1 MKSRY
6 YTLCLLLLVSVF
18 FLGCSDNA
26 EVAKRKSAAELA
38 EQKKADSLALK
49 VGTMQTI
56 DCLPAFVA
64 KDEGIFDSLGVDVR
78 LYPYTSMLDYDKSLE
93 NGRIEGV
100 FTDAKHLEY
109 VNGKYGLNMKSVMQ
123 YNMQWQLVANRK
135 SRIRQAK
142 QLTDKIIAMSRCS
155 VTDYLCD
162 RLEDSVKLNKER
174 VFRVQINDVDIRLKM
189 LLDNEIDAAWLPEPQ
204 ASVAINAG
212 NGVLMN
218 SGGRGEYFAV
228 LAFTSKALGDK
239 RRMQQV
245 ELFKKAY
252 GIALEK
258 IDKGGKEYYSHLI
271 EHYYK
276 YKNK

>member
-1 MKSRY
+1 MKRKY
-6 YTLCLLLLVSVF
+6 FTLCMLLFVSIF

-26 EVAKRKSAAELA
+26 EVAKKKTAAELA
-38 EQKKADSLALK
+38 EQRKADSLALK

-78 LYPYTSMLDYDKSLE
+78 LYHYTSMLDYDNSLK
-93 NGRIEGV
+93 NGKIEGV
-100 FTDAKHLEY
+100 FTDAKHMEY
-109 VNGKYGLNMKSVMQ
+109 VNGKYGLGMQQVMQ
-123 YNMQWQLVANRK
+123 YDMQWQLVANRK
-135 SRIRQAK
+135 SRIRQAR
-142 QLTDKIIAMSRCS
+142 QLTDKIVAMSRCS

-174 VFRVQINDVDIRLKM
+174 VFRVQVNDVDIRLKM
-189 LLDNEIDAAWLPEPQ
+189 LLNNEIDAAWLPEPQ
-204 ASVAINAG
+204 ATVAIGAG
-212 NGVLMN
+212 NDVLMN
-218 SGGRGEYFAV
+218 SGGRGERFAV
-228 LAFTSKALGDK
+228 LAFSSKALGDK
-239 RRMQQV
+239 RRKQQV

-258 IDKGGKEYYSHLI
+258 IDKGGKKYYDYLI